1 MKKIDSKTKRPAS
14 KPKTAAETVRKSKN
28 APDILQ
34 KRIDFNI
41 SLCKKSNGMKINL
54 QRAAQ
59 NVVELQRGLT
69 GSRALAGNGYMQK
82 GASLQAYLLYY
93 WPVSYA
99 QTKAALQKAPRFF
112 ERVAE
117 ISGLAGTSGNAG
129 TASKAKRRAVRVLDL
144 GSGPAPASCSLA
156 DLAQGRG
163 EQNMAF
169 EFCLCDSSG
178 DALSLGKKILEAAYA
193 KNASVET
200 RVCNLENVFQPKNG
214 APEIAGKPQ
223 IAGSA
228 QSAGKP
234 KNGAAFLDGKKF
246 DFIIASHSLNE
257 LWKGQKKRGE
267 KIAALLKNLSACLDD
282 GGLMLLMEPALLAT
296 SRALIEA
303 RDSLIASGLKV
314 ASPCLQSAS
323 PCPALENPN
332 ATCHAQFDW
341 EMPQIVADLA
351 ALAGLNRAD
360 VKMTYFVFEKAVAGS
375 FGQEGD
381 FGNGEN
387 SLQDQKDGGP
397 DFGLATETGL
407 ATAPSL
413 ANICALVV
421 SEPMLNKAGRV
432 RYVLCD
438 GKARFTLS
446 AKNGDPN
453 AAAQGFFDLKR
464 YDKIKIAGAQV
475 RSQKGEPLSLGFD
488 DNTRLE
494 FLL

>member
-1 MKKIDSKTKRPAS
+1 
-14 KPKTAAETVRKSKN
+14 
-28 APDILQ
+28 
-34 KRIDFNI
+34 
-41 SLCKKSNGMKINL
+41 
-54 QRAAQ
+54 
-59 NVVELQRGLT
+59 
-69 GSRALAGNGYMQK
+69 
-82 GASLQAYLLYY
+82 
-93 WPVSYA
+93 VSYA

-117 ISGLAGTSGNAG
+117 LSGQAES
-129 TASKAKRRAVRVLDL
+129 SSQAKKRAIRILDL

-200 RVCNLENVFQPKNG
+200 RVCNLENIFQ
-214 APEIAGKPQ
+214 
-223 IAGSA
+223 
-228 QSAGKP
+228 P

-267 KIAALLKNLSACLDD
+267 KIAALLKNLSDCLDD

-314 ASPCLQSAS
+314 AAPCLQSAS

-360 VKMTYFVFEKAVAGS
+360 VKMTYFVFGRNGS
-375 FGQEGD
+375 QCQEVV
-381 FGNGEN
+381 
-387 SLQDQKDGGP
+387 QDQKV
-397 DFGLATETGL
+397 A
-407 ATAPSL
+407 
-413 ANICALVV
+413 ALVV

-488 DNTRLE
+488 ENTRLE

>member
-1 MKKIDSKTKRPAS
+1 MKKIDSKPR
-14 KPKTAAETVRKSKN
+14 TAAETVRKPKN

-117 ISGLAGTSGNAG
+117 ISGSAGTSGNAG
-129 TASKAKRRAVRVLDL
+129 TASKAKKRAVRVLDL

-163 EQNMAF
+163 EQNMSF

-214 APEIAGKPQ
+214 APEIAGKPK

-228 QSAGKP
+228 QNASKP

-267 KIAALLKNLSACLDD
+267 KIAALLKNLSGCLDE

-303 RDSLIASGLKV
+303 RDALIASGLKV
-314 ASPCLQSAS
+314 VAPCLPSACAIS

-341 EMPQIVADLA
+341 KMPQIVADLA

-360 VKMTYFVFEKAVAGS
+360 VKMTYFVFERGAS
-375 FGQEGD
+375 FGQEEC

-387 SLQDQKDGGP
+387 SLQDQKSGGP

-413 ANICALVV
+413 ANIRALVV
-421 SEPMLNKAGRV
+421 SEPMLNKAGRI

-438 GKARFTLS
+438 GKSRFTLS

-453 AAAQGFFDLKR
+453 AAAQGFFGLKR

-488 DNTRLE
+488 ENTRLE
-494 FLL
+494 FL

>member
-1 MKKIDSKTKRPAS
+1 MKKIDSKAKRPAS
-14 KPKTAAETVRKSKN
+14 KPKTAAETVRKPKN

-99 QTKAALQKAPRFF
+99 QTKAALQKAPSFF

-117 ISGLAGTSGNAG
+117 ISGSAGTSGNAG
-129 TASKAKRRAVRVLDL
+129 TASKAKKRAIRILDL

-163 EQNMAF
+163 EQNMNF

-214 APEIAGKPQ
+214 A
-223 IAGSA
+223 
-228 QSAGKP
+228 
-234 KNGAAFLDGKKF
+234 AFLDGKKF

-257 LWKGQKKRGE
+257 LWKGQKNRGE

-303 RDSLIASGLKV
+303 RDFLIASGLKV

-375 FGQEGD
+375 FGQEEG

-387 SLQDQKDGGP
+387 SLQDQKGGGP
-397 DFGLATETGL
+397 DFGLA
-407 ATAPSL
+407 
-413 ANICALVV
+413 NICVLVV

-446 AKNGDPN
+446 AKNGAPD
-453 AAAQGFFDLKR
+453 AAAQGFFDLRR
-464 YDKIKIAGAQV
+464 YDKIKIACAQV

-488 DNTRLE
+488 ENTRLE

>member
-1 MKKIDSKTKRPAS
+1 MKKIDSKAKRPAS
-14 KPKTAAETVRKSKN
+14 KPKTAAETVRKPKN

-117 ISGLAGTSGNAG
+117 ISGSAGTFGNAG
-129 TASKAKRRAVRVLDL
+129 TASKAKKRAIRVLDL

-200 RVCNLENVFQPKNG
+200 RVCNLENIFQ
-214 APEIAGKPQ
+214 
-223 IAGSA
+223 
-228 QSAGKP
+228 P

-323 PCPALENPN
+323 PCPALENLN

-360 VKMTYFVFEKAVAGS
+360 VKMTYFVFGRNGS
-375 FGQEGD
+375 QCQEVV
-381 FGNGEN
+381 
-387 SLQDQKDGGP
+387 QDQKV
-397 DFGLATETGL
+397 A
-407 ATAPSL
+407 
-413 ANICALVV
+413 ALVV

-438 GKARFTLS
+438 GKRRFTLS

-488 DNTRLE
+488 ENTRLE

>member
-1 MKKIDSKTKRPAS
+1 MKKTNS
-14 KPKTAAETVRKSKN
+14 KPKN

-112 ERVAE
+112 ERVVE
-117 ISGLAGTSGNAG
+117 ISGSAGTSGNAG
-129 TASKAKRRAVRVLDL
+129 TASKAKKRAIRVLDL

-200 RVCNLENVFQPKNG
+200 RVCNLENIFQ
-214 APEIAGKPQ
+214 
-223 IAGSA
+223 
-228 QSAGKP
+228 P

-257 LWKGQKKRGE
+257 LWKGQKKRGK

-314 ASPCLQSAS
+314 A
-323 PCPALENPN
+323 
-332 ATCHAQFDW
+332 
-341 EMPQIVADLA
+341 

-360 VKMTYFVFEKAVAGS
+360 VKMTYFIFERGAS
-375 FGQEGD
+375 LGQEGD

-387 SLQDQKDGGP
+387 SLQDQKV
-397 DFGLATETGL
+397 A
-407 ATAPSL
+407 
-413 ANICALVV
+413 ALVV

-464 YDKIKIAGAQV
+464 YDKIQIAGAQI

-488 DNTRLE
+488 EKTRLE

>member
-1 MKKIDSKTKRPAS
+1 MKKTDSKPKNATKTDR
-14 KPKTAAETVRKSKN
+14 KPKTAAETVRKPKN

-99 QTKAALQKAPRFF
+99 QTKAALQKAPSFF

-117 ISGLAGTSGNAG
+117 ISGSAGTSGNAG
-129 TASKAKRRAVRVLDL
+129 TVSKAKKRAVRVLDL

-200 RVCNLENVFQPKNG
+200 RVCNLENIFQPKNG

-228 QSAGKP
+228 QNAGKP

-387 SLQDQKDGGP
+387 SLQDQKV
-397 DFGLATETGL
+397 A
-407 ATAPSL
+407 
-413 ANICALVV
+413 ALVV
-421 SEPMLNKAGRV
+421 SEPMLNKAGRI

-453 AAAQGFFDLKR
+453 AAGQGFFDLRR
-464 YDKIKIAGAQV
+464 YDKIKVAGAQV

-488 DNTRLE
+488 EKTRLE

>member
-1 MKKIDSKTKRPAS
+1 MKSATETNR
-14 KPKTAAETVRKSKN
+14 KPKN

-99 QTKAALQKAPRFF
+99 QTKAALQKTPRFF

-117 ISGLAGTSGNAG
+117 ISGAAETS
-129 TASKAKRRAVRVLDL
+129 SKTKKRAIRVLDL

-200 RVCNLENVFQPKNG
+200 NVCNLENAFQPKNG
-214 APEIAGKPQ
+214 APENAGKPQ

-257 LWKGQKKRGE
+257 LWKGQKKREE
-267 KIAALLKNLSACLDD
+267 KIAAMLESLADYLDD

-296 SRALIEA
+296 SRALIAA
-303 RDSLIASGLKV
+303 RDALIERGLKV
-314 ASPCLQSAS
+314 VAPCMQSVS
-323 PCPALENPN
+323 PCPALEYPN

-341 EMPQIVADLA
+341 KMPQIVADLA
-351 ALAGLNRAD
+351 HLAGLNRAD
-360 VKMTYFVFEKAVAGS
+360 VKMTYFIFERGGS
-375 FGQEGD
+375 LGQEGD

-387 SLQDQKDGGP
+387 SSQAKEAAASTALGFASNSSQAKEA
-397 DFGLATETGL
+397 ATS
-407 ATAPSL
+407 TAPGLSTDSSL
-413 ANICALVV
+413 ANNSALVV
-421 SEPMLNKAGRV
+421 SESMLNKAGRI

-438 GKARFTLS
+438 GKSRFTLS
-446 AKNGDPN
+446 AKNGDPK

-464 YDKIKIAGAQV
+464 YDKIQIAGAQV

>member
-1 MKKIDSKTKRPAS
+1 MKKIDSKAKRPAS
-14 KPKTAAETVRKSKN
+14 KPKTAAETVRKPKN

-117 ISGLAGTSGNAG
+117 ISGLSGTFGNAG
-129 TASKAKRRAVRVLDL
+129 TAFKAKRRAVRVLEL
-144 GSGPAPASCSLA
+144 GSGRARAACSRA
-156 DLAQGRG
+156 GLAQGRG
-163 EQNMAF
+163 EQNMGVG
-169 EFCLCDSSG
+169 FCLCDSSG

-200 RVCNLENVFQPKNG
+200 RVCNLENIFQPKNG
-214 APEIAGKPQ
+214 APEI
-223 IAGSA
+223 
-228 QSAGKP
+228 AGKP

-314 ASPCLQSAS
+314 AAPCLQSAS

-341 EMPQIVADLA
+341 EMPSIVADLA

-360 VKMTYFVFEKAVAGS
+360 VKMTYFIFERGAS
-375 FGQEGD
+375 LGQEGD
-381 FGNGEN
+381 FV
-387 SLQDQKDGGP
+387 QDQKSGGP
-397 DFGLATETGL
+397 DFGLATETG
-407 ATAPSL
+407 L

-421 SEPMLNKAGRV
+421 SEPMLNKAGRI

-488 DNTRLE
+488 EKTRLE

>member
-14 KPKTAAETVRKSKN
+14 KPKTAAETVRKPKN

-163 EQNMAF
+163 EQNMTF

-200 RVCNLENVFQPKNG
+200 RVCNLENVFQPK
-214 APEIAGKPQ
+214 
-223 IAGSA
+223 S
-228 QSAGKP
+228 
-234 KNGAAFLDGKKF
+234 GAAFLDGKKF

-387 SLQDQKDGGP
+387 SLQDQKGGGP

-407 ATAPSL
+407 ATAPGL
-413 ANICALVV
+413 ANIRALVV

-488 DNTRLE
+488 DNTRLDV
-494 FLL
+494 LL

>member
-1 MKKIDSKTKRPAS
+1 MKSVLEKIR
-14 KPKTAAETVRKSKN
+14 KPKN

-117 ISGLAGTSGNAG
+117 ISGSAGTFGNAG

-214 APEIAGKPQ
+214 A
-223 IAGSA
+223 
-228 QSAGKP
+228 
-234 KNGAAFLDGKKF
+234 AFLDGKKF

-303 RDSLIASGLKV
+303 RNSLIASGLKV
-314 ASPCLQSAS
+314 VSPCLQSAS

-351 ALAGLNRAD
+351 ALVGLNRAD
-360 VKMTYFVFEKAVAGS
+360 VKMTYFVFGRNGS
-375 FGQEGD
+375 QCQEVV
-381 FGNGEN
+381 
-387 SLQDQKDGGP
+387 QDQKV
-397 DFGLATETGL
+397 A
-407 ATAPSL
+407 
-413 ANICALVV
+413 ALVV

-488 DNTRLE
+488 ENTRLE

>member
-1 MKKIDSKTKRPAS
+1 MKKIDSKPKRPAS
-14 KPKTAAETVRKSKN
+14 KTKNAAETVRKPKTATKKI

-99 QTKAALQKAPRFF
+99 QTKAALQKAPSFF

-117 ISGLAGTSGNAG
+117 ISGSAGTSGNAG
-129 TASKAKRRAVRVLDL
+129 TASKAKKRAIRVLDL

-200 RVCNLENVFQPKNG
+200 RVCNLENIFQ
-214 APEIAGKPQ
+214 
-223 IAGSA
+223 
-228 QSAGKP
+228 P

-282 GGLMLLMEPALLAT
+282 DGLMLLMEPALLAT

-303 RDSLIASGLKV
+303 RDSLIQNGMTVL
-314 ASPCLQSAS
+314 SPCLCSQA

-332 ATCHAQFDW
+332 ATCHFAFDW

-360 VKMTYFVFEKAVAGS
+360 VKMTYFVFGRNGS
-375 FGQEGD
+375 QCQEVV
-381 FGNGEN
+381 
-387 SLQDQKDGGP
+387 QDQKV
-397 DFGLATETGL
+397 A
-407 ATAPSL
+407 
-413 ANICALVV
+413 ALVV

-488 DNTRLE
+488 ENTRLE

>member
-1 MKKIDSKTKRPAS
+1 MKKIDSKPKRPAS
-14 KPKTAAETVRKSKN
+14 KPKTAAETVRKPKN
-28 APDILQ
+28 ASDILQ

-112 ERVAE
+112 KRVAE
-117 ISGLAGTSGNAG
+117 ISGSAGTTGNAG
-129 TASKAKRRAVRVLDL
+129 TASKAKKRAIRVLDL

-214 APEIAGKPQ
+214 A
-223 IAGSA
+223 
-228 QSAGKP
+228 
-234 KNGAAFLDGKKF
+234 AFLDGKKF

-267 KIAALLKNLSACLDD
+267 KIEALLKNLSACLDD

-303 RDSLIASGLKV
+303 RDSLIASGLNV

-341 EMPQIVADLA
+341 QMPQIVADLA

-360 VKMTYFVFEKAVAGS
+360 VKMTYFVFER
-375 FGQEGD
+375 GD

-387 SLQDQKDGGP
+387 SLQDQKV
-397 DFGLATETGL
+397 A
-407 ATAPSL
+407 
-413 ANICALVV
+413 ALVV

-453 AAAQGFFDLKR
+453 AASQGFFDLKR
-464 YDKIKIAGAQV
+464 YDKIQIADAQV

-488 DNTRLE
+488 ENTRLE

>member
-1 MKKIDSKTKRPAS
+1 MKKTNS
-14 KPKTAAETVRKSKN
+14 KPKN

-82 GASLQAYLLYY
+82 GTSLQAYLLYY

-99 QTKAALQKAPRFF
+99 QTKAALQKAPSFF

-117 ISGLAGTSGNAG
+117 FSSQ
-129 TASKAKRRAVRVLDL
+129 AKRRAIRILDL

-200 RVCNLENVFQPKNG
+200 RVCNLENIFQ
-214 APEIAGKPQ
+214 
-223 IAGSA
+223 
-228 QSAGKP
+228 P

-314 ASPCLQSAS
+314 AAPCLQSAS

-387 SLQDQKDGGP
+387 SLQDQKV
-397 DFGLATETGL
+397 A
-407 ATAPSL
+407 AR
-413 ANICALVV
+413 VV

-438 GKARFTLS
+438 GKSRFTLS

-464 YDKIKIAGAQV
+464 YDKIQIIGAQV

-488 DNTRLE
+488 ENTRLE

>member
-1 MKKIDSKTKRPAS
+1 MR
-14 KPKTAAETVRKSKN
+14 
-28 APDILQ
+28 
-34 KRIDFNI
+34 F
-41 SLCKKSNGMKINL
+41 
-54 QRAAQ
+54 QR
-59 NVVELQRGLT
+59 
-69 GSRALAGNGYMQK
+69 
-82 GASLQAYLLYY
+82 
-93 WPVSYA
+93 
-99 QTKAALQKAPRFF
+99 
-112 ERVAE
+112 
-117 ISGLAGTSGNAG
+117 
-129 TASKAKRRAVRVLDL
+129 RRAKLGQKNL
-144 GSGPAPASCSLA
+144 GSGLRKKRQRRNARLQFGEHLPA
-156 DLAQGRG
+156 Q
-163 EQNMAF
+163 
-169 EFCLCDSSG
+169 
-178 DALSLGKKILEAAYA
+178 
-193 KNASVET
+193 
-200 RVCNLENVFQPKNG
+200 NG
-214 APEIAGKPQ
+214 APEIAGKPK
-223 IAGSA
+223 IASPA
-228 QSAGKP
+228 QNAGKP

-267 KIAALLKNLSACLDD
+267 KIATLLKNLSDCLDD

-341 EMPQIVADLA
+341 EMPSIVADLA

-375 FGQEGD
+375 FGQVGD

-387 SLQDQKDGGP
+387 SLQDQKGGGP
-397 DFGLATETGL
+397 DFCLDENLVQDKEAAASTNPG
-407 ATAPSL
+407 L

-464 YDKIKIAGAQV
+464 YDKIKVIGAQV

-488 DNTRLE
+488 ENTRLE

>member
-1 MKKIDSKTKRPAS
+1 MKKIDSKTKRPPS
-14 KPKTAAETVRKSKN
+14 KPKTAAETVRKPKN

-129 TASKAKRRAVRVLDL
+129 TASKAKKRAIRILDL

-163 EQNMAF
+163 EQNMNF

-200 RVCNLENVFQPKNG
+200 RVCNLENLFQPKNG
-214 APEIAGKPQ
+214 APEI
-223 IAGSA
+223 
-228 QSAGKP
+228 AGKP

-387 SLQDQKDGGP
+387 SLQDQKGGGP

-407 ATAPSL
+407 AAAPSL

-475 RSQKGEPLSLGFD
+475 RSQKGDPLSLGFD

>member
-1 MKKIDSKTKRPAS
+1 
-14 KPKTAAETVRKSKN
+14 
-28 APDILQ
+28 
-34 KRIDFNI
+34 
-41 SLCKKSNGMKINL
+41 MKINL

-99 QTKAALQKAPRFF
+99 QTKAALQKAPSFF

-117 ISGLAGTSGNAG
+117 ISGSAGTSGNAG
-129 TASKAKRRAVRVLDL
+129 TASKAKKRAIRVLDL

-214 APEIAGKPQ
+214 APKIADKPQ
-223 IAGSA
+223 ISGSV

-314 ASPCLQSAS
+314 AAPCLQSAG

-360 VKMTYFVFEKAVAGS
+360 VKMTYFVFGRNGS
-375 FGQEGD
+375 QCQEVV
-381 FGNGEN
+381 
-387 SLQDQKDGGP
+387 QDQKV
-397 DFGLATETGL
+397 A
-407 ATAPSL
+407 
-413 ANICALVV
+413 ALVV

>member
-1 MKKIDSKTKRPAS
+1 MKKIDSKAKRPAS
-14 KPKTAAETVRKSKN
+14 KPKTAAETVRKPKN
-28 APDILQ
+28 ASDILQ

-41 SLCKKSNGMKINL
+41 SLFKKSNGMKINL

-117 ISGLAGTSGNAG
+117 ISGSAGTSGNAG
-129 TASKAKRRAVRVLDL
+129 TASKAKKRAIRVLDL

-200 RVCNLENVFQPKNG
+200 RVCNLENIFQ
-214 APEIAGKPQ
+214 
-223 IAGSA
+223 
-228 QSAGKP
+228 P

-303 RDSLIASGLKV
+303 RDALIASGLKV
-314 ASPCLQSAS
+314 VAPCLPSACAIS

-360 VKMTYFVFEKAVAGS
+360 VKMTYFIFERGAS
-375 FGQEGD
+375 LGQEGD
-381 FGNGEN
+381 FGNGDN
-387 SLQDQKDGGP
+387 SLQDQKV
-397 DFGLATETGL
+397 A
-407 ATAPSL
+407 
-413 ANICALVV
+413 ALVV

-488 DNTRLE
+488 ENTRLE

>member
-1 MKKIDSKTKRPAS
+1 MKKIDSKPKRPAS
-14 KPKTAAETVRKSKN
+14 KPKTAAETVRKPKN

-117 ISGLAGTSGNAG
+117 ISGSAGTFGNAG

-169 EFCLCDSSG
+169 DFCLCDSSG

-214 APEIAGKPQ
+214 A
-223 IAGSA
+223 
-228 QSAGKP
+228 
-234 KNGAAFLDGKKF
+234 AFLDGKKF

-267 KIAALLKNLSACLDD
+267 KIAAMLKNLSACLDD

-360 VKMTYFVFEKAVAGS
+360 VKMTYFVFEKAGAGS

-387 SLQDQKDGGP
+387 SLQDQKGGGPDFGLATVPDFSTVPSLVEAP
-397 DFGLATETGL
+397 DFGLATETG
-407 ATAPSL
+407 L

>member
-1 MKKIDSKTKRPAS
+1 MKKTNS
-14 KPKTAAETVRKSKN
+14 KPKN

-112 ERVAE
+112 ERVVE
-117 ISGLAGTSGNAG
+117 ISGSAGTSGNAG
-129 TASKAKRRAVRVLDL
+129 TASKAKKRAIRVLDL

-200 RVCNLENVFQPKNG
+200 RVCNLENIFQ
-214 APEIAGKPQ
+214 
-223 IAGSA
+223 
-228 QSAGKP
+228 P

-257 LWKGQKKRGE
+257 LWKGQKKRGK

-360 VKMTYFVFEKAVAGS
+360 VKMTYFIFERGAS
-375 FGQEGD
+375 LGQEGD

-387 SLQDQKDGGP
+387 SLQDQKV
-397 DFGLATETGL
+397 A
-407 ATAPSL
+407 
-413 ANICALVV
+413 ALVV

-464 YDKIKIAGAQV
+464 YDKIQIAGAQI

-488 DNTRLE
+488 EKTRLE

>member
-1 MKKIDSKTKRPAS
+1 MKKIDSKPKRPAS
-14 KPKTAAETVRKSKN
+14 KPKTAAEKIRKPKN

-117 ISGLAGTSGNAG
+117 ISGLAGMSGNAG
-129 TASKAKRRAVRVLDL
+129 TASKAKKRAVRVLDL

-200 RVCNLENVFQPKNG
+200 RVCNLENVFQ
-214 APEIAGKPQ
+214 
-223 IAGSA
+223 
-228 QSAGKP
+228 P

-360 VKMTYFVFEKAVAGS
+360 VKMTYFLFERGDS
-375 FGQEGD
+375 FGLTTDSTQEPISG
-381 FGNGEN
+381 
-387 SLQDQKDGGP
+387 
-397 DFGLATETGL
+397 
-407 ATAPSL
+407 
-413 ANICALVV
+413 LVV

-446 AKNGDPN
+446 AKNGDHN

-464 YDKIKIAGAQV
+464 YDKIKITGAQV
-475 RSQKGEPLSLGFD
+475 RSQKGDPLSLGFD
-488 DNTRLE
+488 ENTRLE

>member
-1 MKKIDSKTKRPAS
+1 MKKIDSKP
-14 KPKTAAETVRKSKN
+14 KN
-28 APDILQ
+28 ASDILQ

-117 ISGLAGTSGNAG
+117 ISGLAGTSVNAG
-129 TASKAKRRAVRVLDL
+129 TASKTKKRAIRVLDL

-200 RVCNLENVFQPKNG
+200 RVCNLENIFQ
-214 APEIAGKPQ
+214 
-223 IAGSA
+223 
-228 QSAGKP
+228 P

-267 KIAALLKNLSACLDD
+267 KIATLLKNLSDCLDD

-375 FGQEGD
+375 FGQEEG
-381 FGNGEN
+381 FGNGDN
-387 SLQDQKDGGP
+387 SLQDQKGGGP
-397 DFGLATETGL
+397 DCGLATETG
-407 ATAPSL
+407 L

-438 GKARFTLS
+438 GKSRFTLS

-453 AAAQGFFDLKR
+453 AAVQGFFDLKR

-488 DNTRLE
+488 ENTRLE

>member
-1 MKKIDSKTKRPAS
+1 MKSALEKIR
-14 KPKTAAETVRKSKN
+14 KPKN

-117 ISGLAGTSGNAG
+117 ISGAAE
-129 TASKAKRRAVRVLDL
+129 TASKTKKRAIRVLDL

-178 DALSLGKKILEAAYA
+178 DAISLGKKILEAAYA

-200 RVCNLENVFQPKNG
+200 RVCNLENAFQ
-214 APEIAGKPQ
+214 
-223 IAGSA
+223 
-228 QSAGKP
+228 P

-387 SLQDQKDGGP
+387 SLQDQKGGGPNFCLATVPDFSTVPSLVEAP

-488 DNTRLE
+488 ENTRLE

>member
-1 MKKIDSKTKRPAS
+1 MKKIDSKPKRPAS
-14 KPKTAAETVRKSKN
+14 KPKTAAETVRKPKN

-117 ISGLAGTSGNAG
+117 ISGSAGTSGNAG

-200 RVCNLENVFQPKNG
+200 RVCNLENVFQ
-214 APEIAGKPQ
+214 
-223 IAGSA
+223 
-228 QSAGKP
+228 P

-360 VKMTYFVFEKAVAGS
+360 VKMTYFVFEKAGAGS

-387 SLQDQKDGGP
+387 SLQDQKGGGP
-397 DFGLATETGL
+397 DFGLATV
-407 ATAPSL
+407 PDL

-446 AKNGDPN
+446 AKNGDHN

-488 DNTRLE
+488 ENTRLE

>member
-1 MKKIDSKTKRPAS
+1 MKKIDSKAKRPAS
-14 KPKTAAETVRKSKN
+14 KPKTAAETVRKPKN

-99 QTKAALQKAPRFF
+99 QTKAALQKTPRFF

-117 ISGLAGTSGNAG
+117 FSSQ
-129 TASKAKRRAVRVLDL
+129 AKKRAIRVLDL

-200 RVCNLENVFQPKNG
+200 RVCNLENIFQ
-214 APEIAGKPQ
+214 
-223 IAGSA
+223 
-228 QSAGKP
+228 P

-267 KIAALLKNLSACLDD
+267 KIADLLKNLSDCLDD

-314 ASPCLQSAS
+314 AAPCLQSAS

-360 VKMTYFVFEKAVAGS
+360 VKMTYFVFER
-375 FGQEGD
+375 GD
-381 FGNGEN
+381 FGNGDN
-387 SLQDQKDGGP
+387 SSQAKE
-397 DFGLATETGL
+397 A
-407 ATAPSL
+407 A
-413 ANICALVV
+413 ALVV

-464 YDKIKIAGAQV
+464 YDKIQIAGAQV

-494 FLL
+494 FL

>member
-1 MKKIDSKTKRPAS
+1 MRPMKKIDSKPKRPAS
-14 KPKTAAETVRKSKN
+14 KPKTAAEKIRKPKN

-117 ISGLAGTSGNAG
+117 ISGLAGMSGNAG
-129 TASKAKRRAVRVLDL
+129 TASKAKKRAVRVLDL

-200 RVCNLENVFQPKNG
+200 RVCNLENVFQ
-214 APEIAGKPQ
+214 
-223 IAGSA
+223 
-228 QSAGKP
+228 P

-360 VKMTYFVFEKAVAGS
+360 VKMTYFLFERGDS
-375 FGQEGD
+375 FGLTTDSTQEPISG
-381 FGNGEN
+381 
-387 SLQDQKDGGP
+387 
-397 DFGLATETGL
+397 
-407 ATAPSL
+407 
-413 ANICALVV
+413 LVV

-446 AKNGDPN
+446 AKNGDHN

-464 YDKIKIAGAQV
+464 YDKIKITGAQV
-475 RSQKGEPLSLGFD
+475 RSQKGDPLSLGFD
-488 DNTRLE
+488 ENTRLE

>member
-1 MKKIDSKTKRPAS
+1 MKKIDSKPKRPAS
-14 KPKTAAETVRKSKN
+14 KTKTAAETVRKPKN

-117 ISGLAGTSGNAG
+117 ISGSAGTSGNAG

-214 APEIAGKPQ
+214 APEIAGKH
-223 IAGSA
+223 
-228 QSAGKP
+228 

-387 SLQDQKDGGP
+387 SLQDQKGGGP

>member
-1 MKKIDSKTKRPAS
+1 MKSALEKIR
-14 KPKTAAETVRKSKN
+14 KPKN

-117 ISGLAGTSGNAG
+117 ISGSAGMSGNAG
-129 TASKAKRRAVRVLDL
+129 TASKAKKRAVRVLDL

-200 RVCNLENVFQPKNG
+200 RVCNLENVFQ
-214 APEIAGKPQ
+214 
-223 IAGSA
+223 
-228 QSAGKP
+228 P

-387 SLQDQKDGGP
+387 SLQDQKGGGP

-446 AKNGDPN
+446 AKNGDHN

>member
-14 KPKTAAETVRKSKN
+14 KPKTAAETVRKPKTATKKI

-117 ISGLAGTSGNAG
+117 ISGSAGTSGNAG

-360 VKMTYFVFEKAVAGS
+360 VKMTYFVFEKAVAGGL
-375 FGQEGD
+375 GQEGD

-387 SLQDQKDGGP
+387 SLQDQKGGGP
-397 DFGLATETGL
+397 DFGL

-494 FLL
+494 FLS

>member
-1 MKKIDSKTKRPAS
+1 MKKIDSKPKRPAS
-14 KPKTAAETVRKSKN
+14 KPKTAAETVRKPKN

-41 SLCKKSNGMKINL
+41 SLCKKSAGVKINL

-82 GASLQAYLLYY
+82 GESLQAYLLYY

-117 ISGLAGTSGNAG
+117 ISGLAGTSGNVG
-129 TASKAKRRAVRVLDL
+129 TAFKAKKRAIRVLDL

-163 EQNMAF
+163 EQNMNF

-200 RVCNLENVFQPKNG
+200 RVCNLENIFQ
-214 APEIAGKPQ
+214 
-223 IAGSA
+223 
-228 QSAGKP
+228 P

-303 RDSLIASGLKV
+303 RDALIASGLKV
-314 ASPCLQSAS
+314 TSPCLQSAS

-375 FGQEGD
+375 FGKVGD

-387 SLQDQKDGGP
+387 SLQDQKGGGH
-397 DFGLATETGL
+397 DFGLEENLVQDKEA
-407 ATAPSL
+407 AASTAPSL

-438 GKARFTLS
+438 GRARFTLS

-453 AAAQGFFDLKR
+453 ATGQGFFDLKR

-488 DNTRLE
+488 ENTRLE

>member
-1 MKKIDSKTKRPAS
+1 MKPAPEKIR
-14 KPKTAAETVRKSKN
+14 KPKTAAETVRKPKN

-129 TASKAKRRAVRVLDL
+129 TASKAKKRAIRILDL

-193 KNASVET
+193 KNTSVET
-200 RVCNLENVFQPKNG
+200 RVCNLENIFQPKNG
-214 APEIAGKPQ
+214 VPEIAGKPK

-267 KIAALLKNLSACLDD
+267 KIAALLESLAACLDD

-303 RDSLIASGLKV
+303 RDALIASGLKV
-314 ASPCLQSAS
+314 VAPCLQSAS

-360 VKMTYFVFEKAVAGS
+360 VKMTYFVFERGARL
-375 FGQEGD
+375 GQEGD

-387 SLQDQKDGGP
+387 SLQGQKSGGP
-397 DFGLATETGL
+397 DFGLEENLVQDKEA
-407 ATAPSL
+407 AASTAPSL
-413 ANICALVV
+413 ANICVLVV

-488 DNTRLE
+488 EKTRLE

>member
-1 MKKIDSKTKRPAS
+1 
-14 KPKTAAETVRKSKN
+14 
-28 APDILQ
+28 
-34 KRIDFNI
+34 
-41 SLCKKSNGMKINL
+41 MKINL

-82 GASLQAYLLYY
+82 SASLQAYLLYY

-129 TASKAKRRAVRVLDL
+129 TASKAKKRAIRVLDL
-144 GSGPAPASCSLA
+144 GSGPAPSSCSLA

-169 EFCLCDSSG
+169 EFYLCDSSG

-200 RVCNLENVFQPKNG
+200 RVCNLENVFQ
-214 APEIAGKPQ
+214 
-223 IAGSA
+223 
-228 QSAGKP
+228 P

-360 VKMTYFVFEKAVAGS
+360 VKMTYFVFGRNGS
-375 FGQEGD
+375 QCQEVV
-381 FGNGEN
+381 
-387 SLQDQKDGGP
+387 QDQKV
-397 DFGLATETGL
+397 A
-407 ATAPSL
+407 
-413 ANICALVV
+413 ALVV

-453 AAAQGFFDLKR
+453 AAGQGFFDLRR
-464 YDKIKIAGAQV
+464 YDKIKVAGAQV

-488 DNTRLE
+488 EKTRLE

>member
-1 MKKIDSKTKRPAS
+1 MKKIDSKAKRPAN
-14 KPKTAAETVRKSKN
+14 KPKTAAETVRKPKN
-28 APDILQ
+28 ASDILQ

-82 GASLQAYLLYY
+82 GTSLQAYLLYY

-99 QTKAALQKAPRFF
+99 QTKAALQKAPNFF

-117 ISGLAGTSGNAG
+117 ISGSAGTSGNAG
-129 TASKAKRRAVRVLDL
+129 TASKAKKRAVRVLDL

-214 APEIAGKPQ
+214 V
-223 IAGSA
+223 
-228 QSAGKP
+228 
-234 KNGAAFLDGKKF
+234 AFLDGKKF

-267 KIAALLKNLSACLDD
+267 KIAALVKNLSACLDD

-360 VKMTYFVFEKAVAGS
+360 VKMTYFVFERGAS
-375 FGQEGD
+375 LGQEGD

-387 SLQDQKDGGP
+387 SLQDQKV
-397 DFGLATETGL
+397 A
-407 ATAPSL
+407 
-413 ANICALVV
+413 ALVV

-453 AAAQGFFDLKR
+453 AATQGFFDLKR

-488 DNTRLE
+488 ENTRLE